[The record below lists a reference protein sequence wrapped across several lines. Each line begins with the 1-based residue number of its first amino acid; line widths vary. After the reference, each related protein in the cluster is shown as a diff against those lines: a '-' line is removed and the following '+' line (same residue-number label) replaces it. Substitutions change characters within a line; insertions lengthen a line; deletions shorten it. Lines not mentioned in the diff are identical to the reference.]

1 MLSCFNKSSCSPNF
15 FYNFSGR
22 TATSPESSLHPFYS
36 FYSLSCRTVCSC
48 MSATSLPCSPAE
60 GNLWESLLMAEG
72 ILPKAVKVR
81 GKQCLIKSRCWIQRN
96 HRKQFFNYFYAYIYI
111 FMNCKKKFSIL
122 EKLQSTFLERF
133 TNSHQVFSQKSRNL
147 TSLGAKIIGLL
158 CVFAE
163 NNIELYYF
171 VLCMGGLV
179 GG

>member
-1 MLSCFNKSSCSPNF
+1 M
-15 FYNFSGR
+15 
-22 TATSPESSLHPFYS
+22 
-36 FYSLSCRTVCSC
+36 
-48 MSATSLPCSPAE
+48 
-60 GNLWESLLMAEG
+60 NL
-72 ILPKAVKVR
+72 
-81 GKQCLIKSRCWIQRN
+81 
-96 HRKQFFNYFYAYIYI
+96 
-111 FMNCKKKFSIL
+111 KKKFSIL

-133 TNSHQVFSQKSRNL
+133 INSYQVFSQKSKNL